1 MLFVYNGTD
10 GATVYG
16 PYFAGDK
23 YLQDEYELGYVKF
36 RKEGDAKLALTDIV
50 LNENLAYSGRVHWDG
65 SDVLRLLSFW
75 ESSQPTTREDE
86 IANLHKKVADLEARS
101 PEKVVEERVVE
112 RVVEKAVPERVE
124 ELPSRIVHSGFSG
137 GRALFGN
144 WQTTQSVAKQVDT
157 KQLYAKYSVPV
168 SQNQNETLFSFNAKM
183 SGQGWIGF
191 GLHFFVSGDK
201 QVDAYGLGKSLLVWL
216 TKDPVYYGNDRTYI
230 QAYRSYDDISMAQI
244 ASVRIPESILS
255 SVKVDV
261 LYNRSANV
269 IAAFVNGEKKLE
281 IKEIDSAIW
290 SGNKVAF
297 RSLGGEVEFS
307 SFTVKTR

>member
-1 MLFVYNGTD
+1 MWFILLLVFLVFTVSAQAVDPRLLDLSKAKASIAGPDRVYVRSIYYEGESLSVLFVYNGTD

-124 ELPSRIVHSGFSG
+124 ELPSRFVHSGFSG
-137 GRALFGN
+137 GRALFG
-144 WQTTQSVAKQVDT
+144 
-157 KQLYAKYSVPV
+157 
-168 SQNQNETLFSFNAKM
+168 
-183 SGQGWIGF
+183 
-191 GLHFFVSGDK
+191 
-201 QVDAYGLGKSLLVWL
+201 
-216 TKDPVYYGNDRTYI
+216 
-230 QAYRSYDDISMAQI
+230 
-244 ASVRIPESILS
+244 
-255 SVKVDV
+255 
-261 LYNRSANV
+261 
-269 IAAFVNGEKKLE
+269 KL
-281 IKEIDSAIW
+281 A
-290 SGNKVAF
+290 
-297 RSLGGEVEFS
+297 
-307 SFTVKTR
+307 THYP